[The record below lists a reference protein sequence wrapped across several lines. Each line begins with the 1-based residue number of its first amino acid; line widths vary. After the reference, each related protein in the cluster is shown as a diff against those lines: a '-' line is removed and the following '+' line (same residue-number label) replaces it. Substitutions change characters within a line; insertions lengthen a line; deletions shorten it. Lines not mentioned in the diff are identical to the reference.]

1 MSNDERSE
9 EELKRAA
16 EALLKGCSQH
26 FGAQVTRLRKTKA
39 VIPHGRASEFEQ
51 LVDSLQNAADPA
63 SFDSIADRLLNA
75 FPAVHNWLAW
85 WRRPNVARMIF
96 PAFRTMES
104 NHWESIPD
112 TTNAEESLHSALY
125 NAVGKDHDM
134 LSGLDQLF
142 QFANA
147 MQAMHRARQC
157 V

>member
-75 FPAVHNWLAW
+75 FPAVHNWLAVVEAKAALVGECDLPW
-85 WRRPNVARMIF
+85 KMRVADIWAQGRQVYVQKCVGLYC
-96 PAFRTMES
+96 
-104 NHWESIPD
+104 
-112 TTNAEESLHSALY
+112 NA
-125 NAVGKDHDM
+125 G
-134 LSGLDQLF
+134 
-142 QFANA
+142 
-147 MQAMHRARQC
+147 
-157 V
+157 